1 MGLSIEKREFL
12 NWFEKINTIPRCS
25 ENEKDLSNFLL
36 KFAKERNLEVI
47 QDDLNNI
54 IIKKSASKGYED
66 AATVIIQGHM
76 DMVCIKK
83 DDSDHNFE
91 KDPIKMQVDGDYL
104 YGIGTSLGADNGIA
118 VAYAL
123 TILDGDYIHPDLE
136 VVITT
141 SEETTMA
148 GAPSLKKDMLKGEIL
163 LN

>member
-76 DMVCIKK
+76 DMV
-83 DDSDHNFE
+83 
-91 KDPIKMQVDGDYL
+91 V
-104 YGIGTSLGADNGIA
+104 
-118 VAYAL
+118 
-123 TILDGDYIHPDLE
+123 
-136 VVITT
+136 
-141 SEETTMA
+141 
-148 GAPSLKKDMLKGEIL
+148 
-163 LN
+163 